1 MPIEWQPLID
11 IIHANK
17 RFVVTSHV
25 RPDADAIGSEMG
37 LCGILEQLG
46 KEVRIINPS
55 QTPNHLNF
63 LDPTKRIRKIGE
75 GVTLEQACDTDV
87 HMIVDTSSWQQLT
100 DLRKTLETTPAKK
113 VVIDHHLSSDHLGAE
128 LFKDTTAAAA
138 GVLICDLAVA
148 LGVSPTPEQ
157 ATALF
162 AAIAT
167 DTGWFRF
174 PNVDER
180 TLKTAAWLIGMGA
193 QPSFIYRELYEKS
206 SLSRLKLHGL
216 VLSRITVE
224 FGGAMGMAY
233 VLQKDFD
240 ETGAHPSDTEDLV
253 NVCLTV
259 EGTRCAVILVEQKSG
274 QVKVSFRSRTG
285 LDVAK
290 VAEQFGGGGHKLAS
304 GAMLA
309 GPFANAQT
317 IVMKAMQAA
326 IEGQAAAADPQA

>member
-1 MPIEWQPLID
+1 MPIEWQPLVD
-11 IIHANK
+11 IIHAHQ
-17 RFVVTSHV
+17 RFVITSHV

-55 QTPNHLNF
+55 ASPVHLAF
-63 LDPTKRIRKIGE
+63 LDPTSRIQKIGE
-75 GVTLEQACDTDV
+75 GVTTEQACDTDV
-87 HMIVDTSSWQQLT
+87 HLIVDTSAWQQLN
-100 DLRKTLETTPAKK
+100 DIRKTLETTQAKK

-138 GVLICDLAVA
+138 GILVCELADA
-148 LGVSPTPEQ
+148 LGVTPTIEQ

-174 PNVDER
+174 PNVDQR
-180 TLKTAAWLIGMGA
+180 TIQRAAWLIGLGV
-193 QPSFIYRELYEKS
+193 QPHLVYRELYEKS
-206 SLSRLKLHGL
+206 SLSRLKLHGV
-216 VLSRITVE
+216 VLARVALE
-224 FGGAMGMAY
+224 FGGEMGWTY
-233 VLQKDFD
+233 VLQKDFV

-253 NVCLTV
+253 NDCLTI

-274 QVKVSFRSRTG
+274 QVKVSFRSRSG
-285 LDVAK
+285 LDVAA

-304 GAMLA
+304 GAMIA
-309 GPFANAQT
+309 GPMANAQT
-317 IVMKAMQAA
+317 VVLKALQAA
-326 IEGQAAAADPQA
+326 LANRE

>member
-1 MPIEWQPLID
+1 MPIDWQPLVD
-11 IIHANK
+11 IIHANQ
-17 RFVVTSHV
+17 RFVISSHV

-55 QTPNHLNF
+55 ASPAHLAF
-63 LDPTKRIRKIGE
+63 LDPTARVQKIGE
-75 GVTLEQACDTDV
+75 GVTTEQACDTDV
-87 HMIVDTSSWQQLT
+87 HLIVDTSAWQQLT
-100 DLRKTLETTPAKK
+100 DLRKTLETTKAKK
-113 VVIDHHLSSDHLGAE
+113 VVVDHHVSSDHLGAE
-128 LFKDTTAAAA
+128 LFKDTTASAA
-138 GVLICDLAVA
+138 GILVCELADA
-148 LGVSPTPEQ
+148 LGVTPTVEQ
-157 ATALF
+157 ASALF

-174 PNVDER
+174 PNVEER
-180 TLKTAAWLIGMGA
+180 TLKRAAWLVNLGVE
-193 QPSFIYRELYEKS
+193 PHRIYRELYEKS
-206 SLSRLKLHGL
+206 SLSRLKLHGR
-216 VLSRITVE
+216 VLARVTVE
-224 FGGAMGMAY
+224 FGGAMGMTSVY
-233 VLQKDFD
+233 QKDFD

-253 NVCLTV
+253 NDCLTI

-309 GPFANAQT
+309 GPMATAQT
-317 IVMKAMQAA
+317 LVMQAMQVA
-326 IEGQAAAADPQA
+326 IANVPS